1 MIKTEHDKVLTL
13 YCQDQ
18 KIITNGKLLRVELGL
33 PYQIMSFR
41 YVGESSTEYTRGDF
55 YNVIDC
61 GPHWHTNEIVVWVT
75 DNGHPETTDV
85 DYCTA
90 FSFDTFLS
98 DFEYD
103 SKYLELINK
112 VEKLQEIRVEELKD
126 FNSKILQAELKN
138 QKLQKEI
145 DAAKKY
151 IEESYKADKED
162 NKLLDL
168 IIEAVA
174 KLKSDNE
181 TLKKALTEEIESIEK
196 YLDKYGMSSYGANTR
211 QAYLEG
217 LKKALAA
224 IGGGGCPVGTVGKN
238 GLTKEELEGSDDE

>member
-1 MIKTEHDKVLTL
+1 MTEISGKSLHEIYKEDARKYKESIEKERLYDKSLTVTMPT
-13 YCQDQ
+13 QEFDKIQ
-18 KIITNGKLLRVELGL
+18 KLALSAHTDKL
-33 PYQIMSFR
+33 S
-41 YVGESSTEYTRGDF
+41 
-55 YNVIDC
+55 
-61 GPHWHTNEIVVWVT
+61 
-75 DNGHPETTDV
+75 
-85 DYCTA
+85 
-90 FSFDTFLS
+90 
-98 DFEYD
+98 
-103 SKYLELINK
+103 

-181 TLKKALTEEIESIEK
+181 TLKKALTEIAEIINDDIHECNYGCDNSCELNGS
-196 YLDKYGMSSYGANTR
+196 LDMYSVENVQSVIDS
-211 QAYLEG
+211 
-217 LKKALAA
+217 ALAA
-224 IGGGGCPVGTVGKN
+224 IGGEN
-238 GLTKEELEGSDDE
+238 D